1 MKYMDKVILEG
12 VRTPFGK
19 WKGFLSE
26 LEAGEIGALAVK
38 ELVSR
43 VPEAKDA
50 DGVLLA
56 QVLQAGQGQNPA
68 RRAASEAGVSLS
80 VPAIT
85 LNNVCLAGLA
95 TVSDAVRRI
104 DYGEGKL
111 YITGGFDSM
120 TNAPYTAAVRKE
132 QSMGSLQLTDTLSN
146 DGLWCSLADESMG
159 ILTDSKNKDF
169 KVNRQEQDLYA
180 QLSQERAAEAL
191 QKGYLKDEIIP
202 VTVNGKTFSDDEGI
216 RVNSSIEKLAALKP
230 AFVEEGT
237 ITAGNASQMTD
248 GASVGIISSEKKAEQ
263 LGKTPLARILGW
275 AEVAGPDTSLHTKP
289 AKAIKKVLEKANLTV
304 NDIDLFEIN
313 EAFASVVIA
322 SCRELDIDYERVN
335 VNGGA
340 IAIGHPLGGT
350 GFRLV
355 LTLAEELRRRG
366 GGKGIA
372 SLCGGGGQG
381 MALLIEVPKSW

>member
-1 MKYMDKVILEG
+1 MNKVILEG

-38 ELVSR
+38 ELLQR
-43 VPEAKDA
+43 VPGAKES

-68 RRAASEAGVSLS
+68 RRVASEAGVSLS

-104 DYGEGKL
+104 HFGEGEL

-146 DGLWCSLADESMG
+146 DGLWCALTDQSMG
-159 ILTDSKNKDF
+159 VATDAKNKDF
-169 KVNRQEQDLYA
+169 KVNREDQDVYA

-191 QKGYLKDEIIP
+191 KKSYLKDEIIP

-216 RVNSSIEKLAALKP
+216 RLNSSIEKLAALKP
-230 AFVEEGT
+230 AFIEDGT

-248 GASVGIISSEKKAEQ
+248 GASVGIISSEKRAEA

-289 AKAIKKVLEKANLTV
+289 ARAIKAVLEKTNLTV

-350 GFRLV
+350 GFRLA

>member
-1 MKYMDKVILEG
+1 MDKVILEG

-19 WKGFLSE
+19 WKGFLSD
-26 LEAGEIGALAVK
+26 LEAREIGTLAVK
-38 ELVSR
+38 ELVKR
-43 VPEAKDA
+43 VPGAKEA
-50 DGVLLA
+50 DGVILA
-56 QVLQAGQGQNPA
+56 QILQAGQGQNPA
-68 RRAASEAGVSLS
+68 RRVASDAGVSLS

-104 DYGEGKL
+104 HFGEGEL

-120 TNAPYTAAVRKE
+120 TNAPYTAAVRRE

-146 DGLWCSLADESMG
+146 DGLWCTLSDESMG
-159 ILTDSKNKDF
+159 VLTDLKNKDF
-169 KVNRQEQDLYA
+169 KIDRQEQDQYA
-180 QLSQERAAEAL
+180 QLSQERAAHAL
-191 QKGYLKDEIIP
+191 QKGHLRDEIVP

-216 RVNSSIEKLAALKP
+216 RLNSSIEKLATLKP
-230 AFVEEGT
+230 AFVEDGT

-248 GASVGIISSEKKAEQ
+248 GASVGIISSERRAEA
-263 LGKTPLARILGW
+263 LGKTPVARILGW

-289 AKAIKKVLEKANLTV
+289 AQAIKAVLEKTNLTL

-313 EAFASVVIA
+313 EAFASVVVA
-322 SCRELDIDYERVN
+322 SCRELGIDYERVN

-350 GFRLV
+350 GFRLA
-355 LTLAEELRRRG
+355 LTLAEALRRRG

>member
-1 MKYMDKVILEG
+1 MNTVILEG

-26 LEAGEIGALAVK
+26 LGAKEIGALAVK
-38 ELVSR
+38 ELVRR
-43 VPEAKDA
+43 VPEAKEA
-50 DGVLLA
+50 DGVMLA

-68 RRAASEAGVSLS
+68 RKVATDAGVSLS

-95 TVSDAVRRI
+95 SVSDAVRRI
-104 DYGEGKL
+104 HFGEGEL

-120 TNAPYTAAVRKE
+120 TNAPYTAAIRKE
-132 QSMGSLQLTDTLSN
+132 QSMGPLKLNDTLSS
-146 DGLWCSLADESMG
+146 DGLWCSLADDSMG
-159 ILTDSKNKDF
+159 LLTDIKNKDF
-169 KVNRQEQDLYA
+169 KIDRQAQDQYA

-191 QKGYLKDEIIP
+191 QAGRLQDEIVPI
-202 VTVNGKTFSDDEGI
+202 TLNGKTFSSDEGI
-216 RVNSSIEKLAALKP
+216 RLNSNLEKLATLRP
-230 AFVEEGT
+230 AFIEDGT

-248 GASVGIISSEKKAEQ
+248 GASVGIVTSEKKAEA
-263 LGKTPLARILGW
+263 LGKKPLARILGW

-289 AKAIKKVLEKANLTV
+289 AQAIKAVLEKANLTL

-322 SCRELDIDYERVN
+322 SCRELGIGYERVN

-340 IAIGHPLGGT
+340 IALGHPLGGT
-350 GFRLV
+350 GFRLA
-355 LTLAEELRRRG
+355 LTVAKELERRG

>member
-1 MKYMDKVILEG
+1 MDKVILEG

-19 WKGFLSE
+19 WKGFLSA
-26 LEAGEIGALAVK
+26 LEAKEIGALAVK
-38 ELVSR
+38 ELVRR
-43 VPEAKDA
+43 VPEAKEA

-68 RRAASEAGVSLS
+68 RRVASDAGVSLS

-95 TVSDAVRRI
+95 SVSDAARRI
-104 DYGEGKL
+104 HSGEGEL
-111 YITGGFDSM
+111 YVTGGFDSM
-120 TNAPYTAAVRKE
+120 TNAPYTAAVRQE
-132 QSMGSLQLTDTLSN
+132 QSLGSLQLTDTLSN
-146 DGLWCSLADESMG
+146 DGLWCTLSDESMG
-159 ILTDSKNKDF
+159 LLTDSKNKDF
-169 KVNRQEQDLYA
+169 KIDREAQDQYA
-180 QLSQERAAEAL
+180 QMSQERAAEAL
-191 QKGYLKDEIIP
+191 KKGRLQDEIVPI
-202 VTVNGKTFSDDEGI
+202 TVKGRTFSDDEGI
-216 RVNSSIEKLAALKP
+216 RINSSYEKLSTLKP
-230 AFVEEGT
+230 AFIEDGT

-248 GASVGIISSEKKAEQ
+248 GASVGIISTEKKAEE

-289 AKAIKKVLEKANLTV
+289 AQAIKAVLEKTNLTV

-350 GFRLV
+350 GFRLA
-355 LTLAEELRRRG
+355 LTVAEELRRRG
-366 GGKGIA
+366 GGRGIA

>member
-1 MKYMDKVILEG
+1 MDKVILEG

-26 LEAGEIGALAVK
+26 LGAREIGEVAVK
-38 ELVSR
+38 ELVR
-43 VPEAKDA
+43 RIPEAKEA

-68 RRAASEAGVSLS
+68 RRVASDAGVSLS

-95 TVSDAVRRI
+95 SVSDAARRI
-104 DYGEGKL
+104 HFGEGEL

-120 TNAPYTAAVRKE
+120 THAPYTAAVRQE
-132 QSMGSLQLTDTLSN
+132 QSLGSLQLTDTLSN
-146 DGLWCSLADESMG
+146 DGLWCSLTDESMG
-159 ILTDSKNKDF
+159 VLTDLKNKDF
-169 KVNRQEQDLYA
+169 KIDRQEQDQYA
-180 QLSQERAAEAL
+180 QMSQERAAEAL
-191 QKGYLKDEIIP
+191 QKGHLQDEIVPI
-202 VTVNGKTFSDDEGI
+202 TVKGRTFSDDEGI
-216 RVNSSIEKLAALKP
+216 RLNSSFEKLSKLKP
-230 AFVEEGT
+230 AFVEDGT

-248 GASVGIISSEKKAEQ
+248 GASVGIISSEKKAEE

-289 AKAIKKVLEKANLTV
+289 AQAIKAVLEKTNLTV

-350 GFRLV
+350 GFRLA
-355 LTLAEELRRRG
+355 LTIAEELRRRG
-366 GGKGIA
+366 GGRGIA

-381 MALLIEVPKSW
+381 MALLIEVPGNW